1 MTSTLEQLSNSMAD
15 LVSQV
20 RASLVEVHDGR
31 RGAGAGSIW
40 HSDGLIITNAHVVRS
55 NGLRV
60 TLPDRRELAARVLA
74 RDDRLDLA
82 ALAVDAAD
90 LPTMEIGD
98 SKQLQPGQ
106 IVLAMGHPWGVA
118 GAVTSGVLIGTGAS
132 RDGGPDDRE
141 RLITSLRLRPGNSGG
156 PMFDVH
162 GRLVGVSTMI
172 TGPDIAMAVPVH
184 VAKRFLQNALR
195 AEQKA
200 A

>member
-31 RGAGAGSIW
+31 RSAGAGSIW

-55 NGLRV
+55 DGLRV

-141 RLITSLRLRPGNSGG
+141 WLITSLRLRPGNSGG